1 MTTSSTHYELLGVPA
16 ECSRSEIR
24 AAYLRM
30 ARRVHSDHGGSDALF
45 RLVQEAY
52 EVLHDPVRRA
62 AYDRTLRSTGR
73 DTGEQREREDRE
85 RRAREQRD
93 REDRERRAREQRE
106 REESQERAREQLA
119 WERHVR
125 AERASARRRAGWWWA
140 VAVVGVLVVT
150 VTVVLSSRSPAGV
163 SPAPSLRRIA
173 LSVDAVA
180 VAPGGRTAYAA
191 DTSGNLLVIDVAAGA
206 VLGTQHVQDVAP
218 GSYPAPSLA
227 VAPDGARVYL
237 SYRSNSFLPG
247 PTAVTVVDGRTGSR
261 TADLPYPDANALA
274 VSADGRE
281 LYVATDE
288 RIAVVDTASGTEARS
303 LPLPATALAP
313 TTGGRAY
320 VVTAGRVA
328 LVDLTRGVAVGRPA
342 TVGFSTRDLVAAPDG
357 SRAYLSST
365 DNTAGTAAVSTF
377 RPDTGGLALAYVAP
391 GTPAEPATPEGLD
404 LSADGRRLYAAF
416 GHPSTPS
423 PPASTL
429 AALDTTTPGPR
440 PVREVGVPPAR
451 CLVAA
456 PDDGQVFVCSSSS
469 VSTYDVSG

>member
-16 ECSRSEIR
+16 GCSQSEIR

-52 EVLHDPVRRA
+52 EVLHDPARRA

-73 DTGEQREREDRE
+73 DTGERREREQQAREQREREDR
-85 RRAREQRD
+85 D
-93 REDRERRAREQRE
+93 RRAREQRE
-106 REESQERAREQLA
+106 REERERQTREQQA

-125 AERASARRRAGWWWA
+125 AERASSQRRAGWWWA
-140 VAVVGVLVVT
+140 AAVAVVVVVT
-150 VTVVLSSRSPAGV
+150 VVFVLSSGSPTGGV
-163 SPAPSLRRIA
+163 SPAASLRRIA
-173 LSVDAVA
+173 VSVDAVA

-191 DTSGNLLVIDVAAGA
+191 DTSGNLVVIDVAAGA
-206 VLGTQHVQDVAP
+206 VLRTEHVQDVAP
-218 GSYPAPSLA
+218 SAYPTPSLA

-237 SYRSNSFLPG
+237 SYKSNSFLPG
-247 PTAVTVVDGRTGSR
+247 STAITVVDGRTGSR
-261 TADLPYPDANALA
+261 TADLPYPDANAVA

-320 VVTAGRVA
+320 VVTASRVA
-328 LVDLTRGVAVGRPA
+328 LVDLARGVVVGRPA

-357 SRAYLSST
+357 TRAYLSS
-365 DNTAGTAAVSTF
+365 NSTADGTAAVSTF
-377 RPDTGGLALAYVAP
+377 RPDTGGVALSYVAP
-391 GTPAEPATPEGLD
+391 GTPARPAAPEGLAA
-404 LSADGRRLYAAF
+404 SADGRRLYAVF
-416 GHPSTPS
+416 GYPSSPS

-429 AALDTTTPGPR
+429 AALDTSTPQLR
-440 PVREVGVPPAR
+440 PPGEVSVPPAR

-456 PDDGQVFVCSSSS
+456 PDDGQVYVCSSSS